1 MEHAQ
6 PSNIGGS
13 DLRVRLWR
21 PHDAVETARIW
32 KQALHDEGL
41 TSHIGRNQ
49 PASALQHDVAVALI
63 RQYERKHAAA
73 AAARD
78 IRREAAQFSGLQASD
93 VFGNLRPS
101 DASDSQIAGGP
112 VMWPLHTGSPLCL

>member
-6 PSNIGGS
+6 PSKMGDS

-21 PHDAVETARIW
+21 PHDAAETARIW

-41 TSHIGRNQ
+41 TSHTGRNQ
-49 PASALQHDVAVALI
+49 SASSLQHDVAVALL

-73 AAARD
+73 AASRD
-78 IRREAAQFSGLQASD
+78 IRREAAPLSGVQASD
-93 VFGNLRPS
+93 FFGNQRPNETS
-101 DASDSQIAGGP
+101 DCRWVNNRANNATKGLGC
-112 VMWPLHTGSPLCL
+112 T